1 MHITAGRLKA
11 ALLAL
16 GASAA
21 LAAAGCGGG
30 AAHHAAAGS
39 GGGAPARTN
48 AVKPPAAVP
57 GIPQHDGG
65 DHDADNNGGP
75 TDGDGNL

>member
-11 ALLAL
+11 ALLVL
-16 GASAA
+16 GASVA
-21 LAAAGCGGG
+21 LAAAGCGG
-30 AAHHAAAGS
+30 AAHHPAAGS
-39 GGGAPARTN
+39 GGAPARTN
-48 AVKPPAAVP
+48 AAKAPAAVP
-57 GIPQHDGG
+57 GIPQHNGG